1 MWEILEYPCKETDL
15 VAASWF
21 RDTAEVSEI
30 KEYRKDLWFTNF
42 IEDLK
47 EKEQDPL
54 KVAAQVSANIGSTTD
69 STILNLGQ
77 KLQDTEFSFN
87 PRINWQL
94 QIPGRD
100 RDPLQR
106 SFNDFMELYLHP
118 PAILLSQRDV
128 TRWKF
133 AFRAAQVFG
142 KDINHDNHL
151 DSTAQDWNWV
161 FSLRCEDWPDLD
173 DILDAHFL
181 QLGFV
186 LAALVYGGLHALAWF
201 AHFNTSTEQLLWR
214 VSACIVMGGLPVV
227 FGLFALI
234 RPLKILVVGW
244 SGVSWH
250 DFKIYGF
257 KDSIMEIYS
266 KDSLGNWA
274 KLGIWILFRL
284 LYLVGIVYALARA
297 YLVVECFICLA
308 HLPAGVYDVPQ
319 WAAYFPNI
327 S

>member
-1 MWEILEYPCKETDL
+1 MEYPYRETDL
-15 VAASWF
+15 VATSWF
-21 RDTAEVSEI
+21 RDIAEIPQI
-30 KEYRKDLWFTNF
+30 KRRENELWFANF
-42 IEDLK
+42 IEELK

-54 KVAAQVSANIGSTTD
+54 KVKLAQVSADIGSTTH
-69 STILNLGQ
+69 STILTLGQ
-77 KLQDTEFSFN
+77 KLQDTEFLFS
-87 PRINWQL
+87 PRICGQHFTPHMDDDHSD
-94 QIPGRD
+94 QS
-100 RDPLQR
+100 
-106 SFNDFMELYLHP
+106 SFNDFIELYLHP
-118 PAILLSQRDV
+118 PGIPLSQRDV
-128 TRWKF
+128 TRWKS
-133 AFRAAQVFG
+133 ASRAAQAFG
-142 KDINHDNHL
+142 KDGDHENHL
-151 DSTAQDWNWV
+151 HMTAYIFWD
-161 FSLRCEDWPDLD
+161 FSVRCEDWPNLD
-173 DILDAHFL
+173 DVLDAPFL